1 MFGNGGA
8 GFMHFGM
15 GGRMHLFGFL
25 TALLVFVLLVLL
37 VIWLVKSIFFSS
49 ASSTVRMILDQRYAR
64 GEVSRKEYEQI
75 KKDLKS

>member
-15 GGRMHLFGFL
+15 GGGMHLFGFL